1 MCVAEGRWLRRR
13 CCCAVAPHHHTTT
26 RVKPGSDPAEH
37 STHTMALKLYT
48 FPGNPRANKA
58 LIAAKYN
65 VGPIQQRSKL
75 RLPCRVLR

>member
-1 MCVAEGRWLRRR
+1 MLPPYV
-13 CCCAVAPHHHTTT
+13 
-26 RVKPGSDPAEH
+26 
-37 STHTMALKLYT
+37 HTMALKLYT